1 MSTDPNNP
9 FAAGG
14 VPPVVQPG
22 KTALGMPPEDERT
35 WGLIAHLSFL
45 AGGVDGLPP
54 LGPLVVWMIK
64 KDESPFVGDQ
74 AKEALNFQIAVLLVT
89 LVCAVTCVLAP
100 LAIVAA
106 VGGLIYS
113 ILAAIEA
120 NKGVWYRYP
129 YTMRLV
135 K

>member
-22 KTALGMPPEDERT
+22 KTDLGMPTEDERT

-45 AGGVDGLPP
+45 AGGVVGLPP

-74 AKEALNFQIAVLLVT
+74 AIEALNFQIAVLLVT

-106 VGGLIYS
+106 VGGLVYS